1 MSQEELDLRS
11 NRVLTPADREA
22 LRPTVAEL
30 ARLCPDIMARKIPEA
45 AFQNAFIFA
54 QAKHAL
60 RQGDSVVVVG
70 GFEDP
75 IGPALRELGYDVDI
89 SDPHLDGRD
98 ARAVWLDSVRSGRR
112 YDVVVCCSVLEH
124 AADEAQFVRQLYQ
137 VLHPG
142 GVALL
147 TTDFRDDWQEGM
159 PAPDQ
164 RLYTAER
171 LRWLAGQL
179 PEGSLLA
186 PPSWGPCEPY
196 FEFNGVRYCFCSL
209 AFRRLE
215 RPTAEEQQAVIYLFT
230 AVLREESEA
239 NSRLREEI
247 VSHQKTLQGAQER
260 LACQQETN
268 FHLREEIVSL
278 QQALQGTQERL
289 ARYKAVEDVGPL
301 TLRLAGRAY
310 ALSARFP
317 TAKRLFKDLLHL
329 HNRPAGKSG
338 R

>member
-1 MSQEELDLRS
+1 MSQEVLDLRS

-22 LRPTVAEL
+22 LRPAIAEL

-54 QAKHAL
+54 QAKHTL

-112 YDVVVCCSVLEH
+112 YDVVVCCSVIEH
-124 AADEAQFVRQLYQ
+124 ADDEAQFVRQLYQ
-137 VLHPG
+137 VLRPG

-186 PPSWGPCEPY
+186 PPSWGPYEPY

-215 RPTAEEQQAVIYLFT
+215 QAAPDEQQAVIDLFT
-230 AVLREESEA
+230 AALREEPEA
-239 NSRLREEI
+239 NSHLREEI
-247 VSHQKTLQGAQER
+247 VSLQQAVQSAQER
-260 LACQQETN
+260 LASQQASN
-268 FHLREEIVSL
+268 SRLSEEIVSL
-278 QQALQGTQERL
+278 QQALQGTQER
-289 ARYKAVEDVGPL
+289 YEAVKDVGPL
-301 TLRLAGRAY
+301 TLRLASQAH
-310 ALSARFP
+310 ALSTRFP
-317 TAKRLFKDLLHL
+317 TAKRLFKGLLHL
-329 HNRPAGKSG
+329 HNQPTGKSG